1 MDHATED
8 ETKKAPFADFVNDV
22 NEHLASGG
30 KVLIRTHTAAT
41 LYSQKHA
48 GWFTQ
53 SKDGSIFVKH
63 GKRSVCLGSTR
74 ILLVAA
80 KLLR

>member
-1 MDHATED
+1 MHHAIES
-8 ETKKAPFADFVNDV
+8 ETKAPFVDFVNDV

-30 KVLIRTHTAAT
+30 KVLIRTHTTAT

-53 SKDGSIFVKH
+53 SKDGSIFVRH
-63 GKRSVCLGSTR
+63 GKRTVCLGSTR
-74 ILLVAA
+74 LLLVAA